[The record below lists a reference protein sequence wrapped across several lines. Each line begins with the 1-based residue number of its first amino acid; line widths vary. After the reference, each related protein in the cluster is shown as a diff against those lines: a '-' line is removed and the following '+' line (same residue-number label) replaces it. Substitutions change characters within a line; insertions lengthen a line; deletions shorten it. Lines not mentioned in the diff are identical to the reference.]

1 MRARAGIRVGVDIA
15 NEGDFARIW
24 NKSAVLEKMFT
35 RREIEVCARQEADS
49 VAALT
54 RRFAAKEAVI
64 KACGKDIS
72 VAPQIEIVS
81 DEEGR
86 PKVKW
91 DYLTEENLC
100 ADVSMTSESP
110 LAVAVAIVQP
120 SRVASQVAEAERCPP
135 LTERGRRRKRR
146 EKR

>member
-1 MRARAGIRVGVDIA
+1 VGVDIA

-24 NKSAVLEKMFT
+24 HKSAVLEKMFT
-35 RREIEVCARQEADS
+35 RREIEECLQREADS

-64 KACGKDIS
+64 KACGKDLS

-81 DEEGR
+81 DEAGR
-86 PKVKW
+86 PQVRW
-91 DYLTEENLC
+91 DYLREENLC
-100 ADVSMTSESP
+100 ADVSLSSESP

-120 SRVASQVAEAERCPP
+120 ARAAGQVAD
-135 LTERGRRRKRR
+135 TES
-146 EKR
+146 